1 MDAVLRVIEAI
12 GAVVLGTGLYAWYQ
26 VTFNMVG

>member
-1 MDAVLRVIEAI
+1 MDAVLRVIELI
-12 GAVVLGTGLYAWYQ
+12 GAVIVGTGIYAWYQ